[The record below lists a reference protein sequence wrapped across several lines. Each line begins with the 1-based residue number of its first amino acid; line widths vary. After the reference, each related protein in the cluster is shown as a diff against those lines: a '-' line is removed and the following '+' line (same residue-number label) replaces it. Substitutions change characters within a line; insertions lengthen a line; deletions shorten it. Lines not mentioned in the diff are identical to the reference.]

1 MKRLIRLLLLFF
13 LIPVFAL
20 LSIVIADLL
29 VENYTSDKV
38 YDELAN
44 LPENRVGLLLGTNR
58 YMNSGTINRYYKYRI
73 DAAADLYKS
82 GKISYILASGDNS
95 RVGYDEP
102 EMMREDLMAKG
113 VPSSKIFLDYAGF
126 RTLDSVVRAK
136 EIFGQSSITFISQ
149 QFHNER
155 AICIA
160 AYKGMDAVGYNARGV
175 SLRSGIKVVI
185 RERLARVKMVLDLL
199 IGKGP
204 KFLGDPIE
212 IA

>member
-175 SLRSGIKVVI
+175 SLRSGIRVVI